1 MMVNM
6 TTSSISSKKERKGQE
21 YSAQPGPSLDQVHA
35 ASRHST
41 LIEEDSDEDEDY
53 QLSYQEVCRYLLVL
67 LTWFILAFMN
77 FNIAACAGVPS

>member
-1 MMVNM
+1 MVNM

-53 QLSYQEVCRYLLVL
+53 QLPYQEVRRYLLVL

>member
-1 MMVNM
+1 MVNM